1 VASNP
6 TLLRREGRRGFR
18 RLVYLSAL
26 ATLLVLASGAGA
38 QTQTI
43 VITPVITGTPGANG
57 WYTSNVT
64 VRWRFAPEPLATQGC
79 DIRTLS
85 ADTPGTTL
93 MCKATL
99 DLSTWFTIEPTFKI
113 DKTVPAVTMLLE
125 RQADANGWYN
135 RPLSVSFTGT
145 DATSGISICTSGRY
159 AGPDNPSALLSGSCS
174 DRAGN
179 VAPSSFTF
187 KYDSTAPTLSAVSV
201 THGNRSVRIGWRKS
215 DDTQVVEVLRA
226 PGRNGQGESAVYR
239 GTANGF
245 RDAGL
250 IVGRRYEYR
259 IVGVDQAAN
268 RVEHKVSLVATGPL
282 LSPPPAGTVT
292 RPPTL
297 VWTPVKRA
305 TYYNV
310 QIIRGRRVLSA
321 WPERPSF
328 RLRRTWLY
336 KGRRYRLRPGTYRWY
351 VWPGF
356 GRISEARY
364 TRRPLGSSTFVVR
377 G

>member
-1 VASNP
+1 MLGGP
-6 TLLRREGRRGFR
+6 TLLRRRGRRGFR

-26 ATLLVLASGAGA
+26 VVVALFAPSAGA
-38 QTQTI
+38 LTQQI
-43 VITPVITGTPGANG
+43 VITPVVTGTLGANG
-57 WYTSNVT
+57 WYTSNVRVSWT
-64 VRWRFAPEPLATQGC
+64 FTPQPLETRGC

-85 ADTPGTTL
+85 ADTLGTQL
-93 MCKATL
+93 SCSATL
-99 DLSTWFTIEPTFKI
+99 DLSTWFTVTPNFKI

-135 RPLSVSFTGT
+135 RPLTVSFTGT
-145 DATSGISICTSGRY
+145 DATSGISICTSGSY

-174 DRAGN
+174 DLAGN
-179 VAPSSFTF
+179 VAPSSFAF

-215 DDTQVVEVLRA
+215 DDTSVVEVLRA

-239 GTANGF
+239 GTENGF
-245 RDAGL
+245 HDRGL
-250 IVGRRYEYR
+250 VVGRRYEYR

-282 LSPPPAGTVT
+282 LSPPPAATVT
-292 RPPTL
+292 GPPTL

-321 WPERPSF
+321 WPERPNF

-336 KGRRYRLRPGTYRWY
+336 KGRRYRLKPGTYRWY

>member
-1 VASNP
+1 VASIP
-6 TLLRREGRRGFR
+6 TLLRRRGRRGFR

-26 ATLLVLASGAGA
+26 ATLLVLAPGAGA
-38 QTQTI
+38 LTQTI
-43 VITPVITGTPGANG
+43 VITPVVTGTPGANG

-64 VRWRFAPEPLATQGC
+64 VRWTFVPPPIATEGC

-85 ADTPGTTL
+85 ADTVGTKL
-93 MCKATL
+93 SCSATL
-99 DLSTWFTIEPTFKI
+99 DLSTWFTVAPTFKI
-113 DKTVPAVTMLLE
+113 DKTVPAVTMQLE

-145 DATSGISICTSGRY
+145 DATSGIGICTSGRY
-159 AGPDNPSALLSGSCS
+159 AGPDNPAAILSGSCS
-174 DRAGN
+174 DLAGN
-179 VAPSSFTF
+179 VAPSSFAF
-187 KYDSTAPTLSAVSV
+187 KYDSTGPTLSSISV

-215 DDTQVVEVLRA
+215 DDTQAVEVLRA

-245 RDAGL
+245 RDTGL
-250 IVGRRYEYR
+250 IVGRRYAYR

-268 RVEHKVSLVATGPL
+268 RVEHKVSLIATGPL
-282 LSPPPAGTVT
+282 LSPAPAATVT